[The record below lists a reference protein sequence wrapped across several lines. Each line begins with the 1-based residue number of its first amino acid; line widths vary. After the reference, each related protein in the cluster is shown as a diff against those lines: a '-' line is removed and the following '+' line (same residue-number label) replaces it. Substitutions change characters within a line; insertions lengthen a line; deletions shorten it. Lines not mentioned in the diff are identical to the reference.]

1 MHVYGMCVG
10 VCLRQNKCMIDVNDS
25 ESGNALNTLKEIVHI
40 LVGRI
45 RGYERLATIEL
56 MVLAI

>member
-10 VCLRQNKCMIDVNDS
+10 VCLRQNKCMMDVSDS
-25 ESGNALNTLKEIVHI
+25 ESGYALNTLKEIVQV

-45 RGYERLATIEL
+45 RGQERLVTVEL